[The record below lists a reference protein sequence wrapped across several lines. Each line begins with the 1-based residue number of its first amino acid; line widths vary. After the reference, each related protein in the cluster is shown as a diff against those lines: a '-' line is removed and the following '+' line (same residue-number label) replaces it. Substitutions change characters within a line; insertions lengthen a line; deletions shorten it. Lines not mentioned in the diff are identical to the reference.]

1 MGPRLLL
8 VGIAVSGAFCVSAV
22 LYAKEKTASSL
33 VQLVGAGF
41 LVIVLLVHVAEAFHL
56 LPSMGWGLP
65 SSAGHYVDL
74 VSAFLGL
81 ILFTLG
87 YSLRRLA
94 KRRASKMR

>member
-8 VGIAVSGAFCVSAV
+8 VGIAISGAFCVSAV
-22 LYAKEKTASSL
+22 LYAKEKTAPSL

-65 SSAGHYVDL
+65 GSAGHYVDL
-74 VSAFLGL
+74 VSALLGL

-94 KRRASKMR
+94 KRSVSAK